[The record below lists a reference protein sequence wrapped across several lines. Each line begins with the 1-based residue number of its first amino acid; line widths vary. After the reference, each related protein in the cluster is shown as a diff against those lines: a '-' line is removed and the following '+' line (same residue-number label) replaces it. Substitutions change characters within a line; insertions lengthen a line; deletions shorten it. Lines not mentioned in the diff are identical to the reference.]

1 MNKFFGNN
9 YEFILTSKFK
19 SDSIVQRFSQ
29 YRQMRSDRCLVVP
42 WEVTYLEGILP
53 CRALI
58 KEDIRFWK
66 EGLTTEKDTTE
77 VEKWNLFIALIK
89 SLDEKSNEIM
99 R

>member
-1 MNKFFGNN
+1 MNEFFGND

-19 SDSIVQRFSQ
+19 SDLIVQRFSQ
-29 YRQMRSDRCLVVP
+29 DRQMRSDRCLVSP
-42 WEVTYLEGILP
+42 WEVIHLEEILS

-58 KEDIRFWK
+58 KEHISFWK
-66 EGLTTEKDTTE
+66 EGLTTEKDTIE

>member
-1 MNKFFGNN
+1 MNEFFGND

-19 SDSIVQRFSQ
+19 SDLIVQRFSQ
-29 YRQMRSDRCLVVP
+29 DRQMRSDRCLVGP
-42 WEVTYLEGILP
+42 WEVIHLEEILS

-58 KEDIRFWK
+58 KEDISFWK
-66 EGLTTEKDTTE
+66 EGLTTEKDTIE